1 MKKINILNK
10 CIGNTYAIIEDLSK
24 TDFYYGKVLS
34 VIDENHVKIEDDSKI
49 VKNINIF
56 HLRNPKQEI

>member
-10 CIGNTYAIIEDLSK
+10 CIGNTYAILEDLAK

-34 VIDENHVKIEDDSKI
+34 VVDEDHLRIEDDSKT

-56 HLRNPKQEI
+56 HIRNPKQEI